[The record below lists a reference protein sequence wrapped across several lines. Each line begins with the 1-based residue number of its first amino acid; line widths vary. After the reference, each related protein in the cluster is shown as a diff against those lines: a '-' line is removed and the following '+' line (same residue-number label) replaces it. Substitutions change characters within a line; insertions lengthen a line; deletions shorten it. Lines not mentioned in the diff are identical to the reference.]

1 MRNSCFII
9 KDLLPLYNEDLL
21 SEETTAWVKA
31 HLETC
36 PECKKLQ
43 QISSKEVQTEPIEN
57 SMDQE
62 LMFKRIN
69 RKLSLYQ
76 IIFVTLSFFIAINT
90 SLLNE
95 SFGFILW
102 YPVLGAVTYLFYKDI
117 KLVFLLSFIPIFLW
131 SFGSSLISFVKYADY
146 ERIST
151 LGFLWQNLLGSFA
164 TSVLH
169 LIFAL
174 IGGIIGVLILKLK
187 NHNELN
193 D

>member
-1 MRNSCFII
+1 MSNNCFII

-21 SEETTAWVKA
+21 SEETMVWVKS

-36 PECKKLQ
+36 PECNRLQ
-43 QISSKEVQTEPIEN
+43 QASSKEVQAEPIEN
-57 SMDQE
+57 SMNQE

-76 IIFVTLSFFIAINT
+76 IIFVTLSFFLAVNT
-90 SLLNE
+90 SMLNE

-102 YPVLGAVTYLFYKDI
+102 YPVLGTVTYLFYKDM
-117 KLVFLLSFIPIFLW
+117 KLVFLLSFVPIFLW
-131 SFGSSLISFVKYADY
+131 SFGSNLTNFIKYADY

-151 LGFLWQNLLGSFA
+151 LGFLCQNLLGSFA
-164 TSVLH
+164 ISILH

-174 IGGIIGVLILKLK
+174 IGGVIGFLILKLK